1 MPKIQYRNTIFFM
14 SYFVVGGTFIDTS
27 FRKYEDDSKK
37 EKYGPFKTYEEAKI
51 LWEKIS
57 WENVDN
63 CYVRYIILP
72 HK

>member
-1 MPKIQYRNTIFFM
+1 M
-14 SYFVVGGTFIDTS
+14 SYYVVGGIFKNTS
-27 FRKYEDDSKK
+27 FEEFEDQSKK
-37 EKYGPFKTYEEAKI
+37 EKYGPFKTFKDAKK

-63 CYVRYIILP
+63 CNVRYIILP

>member
-1 MPKIQYRNTIFFM
+1 M
-14 SYFVVGGTFIDTS
+14 SYYVVGGTFKDTS
-27 FRKYEDDSKK
+27 FEEFQDESKK
-37 EKYGPFKTYEEAKI
+37 EKYGPFKTFEDAKK

-63 CYVRYIILP
+63 CNVRYIILP

>member
-1 MPKIQYRNTIFFM
+1 M
-14 SYFVVGGTFIDTS
+14 SYYVVGGTFKDTS
-27 FRKYEDDSKK
+27 FEEFEDDSKK
-37 EKYGPFKTYEEAKI
+37 EKYGPFNTFEDAKK

-63 CYVRYIILP
+63 CNVRYIILP

>member
-1 MPKIQYRNTIFFM
+1 M
-14 SYFVVGGTFIDTS
+14 SYYVVGGTFKNTS
-27 FRKYEDDSKK
+27 FEEFEEQSKK
-37 EKYGPFKTYEEAKI
+37 EKYGPFKTFKDAKK

-63 CYVRYIILP
+63 CNVRYIILP

>member
-1 MPKIQYRNTIFFM
+1 M
-14 SYFVVGGTFIDTS
+14 SYYVVGGIFKNTS
-27 FRKYEDDSKK
+27 FEEFEDQSKK
-37 EKYGPFKTYEEAKI
+37 EKYGPFKTFEDAKK

-63 CYVRYIILP
+63 CNVRYIILP

>member
-1 MPKIQYRNTIFFM
+1 M
-14 SYFVVGGTFIDTS
+14 SYYVVGGTFKNTS
-27 FRKYEDDSKK
+27 FEEFEDESKK
-37 EKYGPFKTYEEAKI
+37 EKYGPFKTFEDAKK

-63 CYVRYIILP
+63 CNVRYIILP

>member
-1 MPKIQYRNTIFFM
+1 M
-14 SYFVVGGTFIDTS
+14 SYYVVGGTFKNTS
-27 FRKYEDDSKK
+27 FEEFEDESQK
-37 EKYGPFKTYEEAKI
+37 EKYGPFKTFEDAKK

-63 CYVRYIILP
+63 CNVRYIILP